1 MCKHRPS
8 IVGVALFATTVS
20 GGASVECVPLEPRL
34 KIETLTQSTS
44 VWDATPYR
52 RYPDG
57 RPLFSVL
64 RITVAPHTALEWH
77 SHPMPNAA
85 YVLSG
90 ELTLERKDGMRKRF
104 VAGQALTETV
114 DRLHRGV
121 TGETPVVLVV
131 FYAGTLGLPLSQAA
145 SSSME
150 D

>member
-8 IVGVALFATTVS
+8 IVGVALFAAAVS
-20 GGASVECVPLEPRL
+20 GETSAECVPLQTPL
-34 KIETLTQSTS
+34 KIETLIQGTS
-44 VWDATPYR
+44 AWDATPYR

-57 RPLFSVL
+57 QLLISVL
-64 RITVAPHTALEWH
+64 RIIIAPHAALEWH

-90 ELTLERKDGMRKRF
+90 EFTLERKDGIRKRF

-121 TGETPVVLVV
+121 TGETPVVVVV
-131 FYAGTLGLPLSQAA
+131 FYAGTLGLALSQAA